1 MEQKGFFRD
10 FATYNRKILK
20 RLILI
25 TIVVLYFA
33 FLITYNQFRV
43 ILNYSLESS
52 WLFGFISA
60 LISTVVLIFIID
72 LAWFALKKRKETS
85 LG

>member
-1 MEQKGFFRD
+1 MEQKGFFSD
-10 FATYNRKILK
+10 FASYNRKILK

>member
-10 FATYNRKILK
+10 FAGYNRKILK

-25 TIVVLYFA
+25 TIVMLYFA
-33 FLITYNQFRV
+33 FLITYNHFRAT
-43 ILNYSLESS
+43 LNYSVENS

-60 LISTVVLIFIID
+60 LISTVVLIFIVD
-72 LAWFALKKRKETS
+72 LVWFTLKKRK
-85 LG
+85 